1 MPPLLPVLFS
11 LSVWVFH
18 IFETLL
24 SMSSTVTGGE
34 GQIQLTS
41 FRQEAKKVSAKA
53 AVLIA
58 KGIRTLNAKHNV
70 QIILCCLNSGLPELI
85 WWFP

>member
-1 MPPLLPVLFS
+1 
-11 LSVWVFH
+11 
-18 IFETLL
+18 
-24 SMSSTVTGGE
+24 MSSTVTGGE

-41 FRQEAKKVSAKA
+41 FRKEAKKGSAKV

-58 KGIRTLNAKHNV
+58 KDIHALNDKHKV
-70 QIILCCLNSGLPELI
+70 QIILCCLSCGLPELF